1 MTPDNTPWERLHTL
15 YTEVVSERDALV
27 DIAPLPPLPLGP
39 SPPPDALVDI
49 AAKYYTTPAL
59 SVRRAYDPAR
69 LPDSTRETDRRGL
82 GERVAR

>member
-15 YTEVVSERDALV
+15 YTEVVSER
-27 DIAPLPPLPLGP
+27 
-39 SPPPDALVDI
+39 DALVDI